1 MVGGLLC
8 LTPLS
13 TIFQLYRVG
22 QFYWSNFL
30 CNIILVKLERKK
42 GDRDIMLYRVHL
54 TMSGIRTQNVSGDRH
69 RLHRKLK
76 FQLTY
81 DHDVQYDGNLM
92 WDTRHMFIIFCPM
105 IDFPFHLS
113 TGYIILLY
121 RHVKFPHIP
130 PSARWSF
137 AYRNESILLHSEV
150 QSLKNGVLAYCAD
163 GESNSQLALMTERKW
178 MPR

>member
-1 MVGGLLC
+1 MGFPTPFLRIFFHIYLPYYFLVWFISFQERDWALDLNKYRCSSFKLDQHYLYTYFFMVGGLLC

-54 TMSGIRTQNVSGDRH
+54 SMSGIRTQNVSGDMH

-92 WDTRHMFIIFCPM
+92 WNTRHLFIIFRP
-105 IDFPFHLS
+105 IGLIS
-113 TGYIILLY
+113 
-121 RHVKFPHIP
+121 
-130 PSARWSF
+130 PS
-137 AYRNESILLHSEV
+137 I
-150 QSLKNGVLAYCAD
+150 
-163 GESNSQLALMTERKW
+163 
-178 MPR
+178 